1 MTQRVFAITNGCLEN
16 RIDTA
21 SMQSLLVAHGWE
33 AAGSVREASH
43 VLVNVCGL
51 TNRQEEKSLKLI
63 KRLQARKDPK
73 ARLIVCGCLPRINPP
88 GLSQVYAGPTFGSD
102 DMEGLCRVVGINN
115 GHAKGWANYLQ
126 PNRAEASGIRLTEI
140 KGTGTGK
147 FRDPCAYVK
156 RLSRPY
162 FRYLENRSHRMTEKD
177 YYIKI
182 STGCLNACSYCAVK
196 LSRGEVRSKPVAAI
210 LAEFKKGL
218 RLGYEEFALLGTD
231 LGSYGRDLGINLATL
246 LNELIK
252 IDGGYKIKL
261 RNVNPRFLKEML
273 PELDQSFASGKIVH
287 LSSAAQSGSNRIL
300 RRMQRG
306 YFTEEYQDT
315 MGHVQRH
322 FPHIH
327 LRTQIMV
334 GFPGETDADFTSTL
348 DLLDAIFF
356 NSIELYKYSQRPQT
370 AAAKLEDLVPAH
382 IIDKRYNRLYVKSLV
397 NMSKRRFLFN

>member
-1 MTQRVFAITNGCLEN
+1 MT
-16 RIDTA
+16 D
-21 SMQSLLVAHGWE
+21 
-33 AAGSVREASH
+33 
-43 VLVNVCGL
+43 
-51 TNRQEEKSLKLI
+51 
-63 KRLQARKDPK
+63 
-73 ARLIVCGCLPRINPP
+73 
-88 GLSQVYAGPTFGSD
+88 
-102 DMEGLCRVVGINN
+102 
-115 GHAKGWANYLQ
+115 
-126 PNRAEASGIRLTEI
+126 
-140 KGTGTGK
+140 
-147 FRDPCAYVK
+147 
-156 RLSRPY
+156 
-162 FRYLENRSHRMTEKD
+162 KD

-218 RLGYEEFALLGTD
+218 RLGYDEFALLGTD

-300 RRMQRG
+300 DRMQRG
-306 YFTEEYQDT
+306 YSTEAYQET
-315 MGHVQRH
+315 MRHVQRH
-322 FPHIH
+322 YPHID

-334 GFPGETDADFTSTL
+334 GFPGETDTDFACTL
-348 DLLDAIFF
+348 ELLDAIFF
-356 NSIELYKYSQRPQT
+356 NSIEIYKYSRRPQT

-382 IIDKRYNRLYVKSLV
+382 IIDKRYNRLYAKSLV
-397 NMSKRRFLFN
+397 NMSKRRFKLH